1 MDSVTKMIVDILK
14 DSCHCQFLPSYISEQ
29 YFECHHNTQAEYR
42 ARVYGTSDTEASEL
56 IEHLQQWFDLTTDI
70 TVTNHSTV
78 QLRIDRQC
86 NLRVLKS
93 FNESICALE
102 PSNAVSETS
111 IGHSSIATSIVHDVL
126 LTSVLPTSSIASNIV
141 LIASVCGSLACVGLL
156 SVMCCFG
163 IIIVFKKKR
172 SKKIKL

>member
-1 MDSVTKMIVDILK
+1 MIVDILQ

-29 YFECHHNTQAEYR
+29 HFECHHNTQVEYR

-56 IEHLQQWFDLTTDI
+56 IEHLQKWFNLTTDS

-86 NLRVLKS
+86 DLRVLES
-93 FNESICALE
+93 FNESICTLQ
-102 PSNAVSETS
+102 PSNTGLETS
-111 IGHSSIATSIVHDVL
+111 IGHISISTSIIVHDVL
-126 LTSVLPTSSIASNIV
+126 LMSVLPTTSVASNIG

-156 SVMCCFG
+156 IVMCCFG
-163 IIIVFKKKR
+163 IIVFKKKR

>member
-29 YFECHHNTQAEYR
+29 HFECHHNTQVEYR

-56 IEHLQQWFDLTTDI
+56 IEHLQQWFELTTDI
-70 TVTNHSTV
+70 TVTNHSMV

-86 NLRVLKS
+86 NLRVLES

-102 PSNAVSETS
+102 PSNTGMETS
-111 IGHSSIATSIVHDVL
+111 ISHSSIATTAVHDVNM
-126 LTSVLPTSSIASNIV
+126 ASNIA
-141 LIASVCGSLACVGLL
+141 LIASVCSSLACVGLL
-156 SVMCCFG
+156 IVMCCLG
-163 IIIVFKKKR
+163 IIIAFKRKR
-172 SKKIKL
+172 SKL